1 MNVQLTVNG
10 EPETFEVTDSDTLLD
25 ALRRNGYTGTNRA
38 CDNGECGMCRV
49 LVDGEPTESCDVAV
63 AEIEGAAVETIEGL
77 GTQKDLHP
85 IQAAFIDNA
94 AVQCGY
100 CTPGMVMTAKAFL
113 EENPTPTEPEARE
126 AIDDVLCRCTGYEK
140 IVEAVLDAADRM
152 NAERVAADGGSAG
165 DPGGRRPNDG
175 GDST

>member
-1 MNVQLTVNG
+1 MNVQLTING

-38 CDNGECGMCRV
+38 CDDGECGMCRV
-49 LVDGEPTESCDVAV
+49 LVDGDPTEACDVAV

-85 IQAAFIDNA
+85 IQAAFVDNA

-152 NAERVAADGGSAG
+152 NAERVAADGGSTG
-165 DPGGRRPNDG
+165 DPPESGSIDG
-175 GDST
+175 GGST